1 MLKKIS
7 LAAIVALSTSVVTAP
22 PASAFSCP
30 DGSLPKDGLCPD
42 TDVIPTPPAM
52 LAVLGL
58 VGRAHAIPQTF
69 SPNTKPYCGETTSLL
84 TQSQRALRGNFRFT
98 FLRRSHGDRFSFKAA
113 L

>member
-52 LAVLGL
+52 LAVLGMGL
-58 VGRAHAIPQTF
+58 A
-69 SPNTKPYCGETTSLL
+69 SLRKKN
-84 TQSQRALRGNFRFT
+84 QSNDVDAE
-98 FLRRSHGDRFSFKAA
+98 
-113 L
+113 